1 MLTLTIE
8 IPALD
13 RLCAILEGSDK
24 SGLVAQ
30 IEDEIVRRLKKAAGD
45 GTLEKAAEETK
56 GTPSVAQSAPAP
68 SEREPRTSPAADARP
83 ERPEGAEGAS
93 AAKQDAP
100 ETRGQANGA
109 ARGAI
114 ATLADIQKAAAQMR
128 DDGKLQAVKDLFPE
142 FGIRKLSDLKADQLQ
157 TFAERLR
164 GMGARI

>member
-45 GTLEKAAEETK
+45 GTLEKAAETREQGTGNREQEK
-56 GTPSVAQSAPAP
+56 PGTPPPADVAKGEMVPTSSSTADAAPPAP
-68 SEREPRTSPAADARP
+68 TE
-83 ERPEGAEGAS
+83 EGPG
-93 AAKQDAP
+93 KP
-100 ETRGQANGA
+100 
-109 ARGAI
+109 

-128 DDGKLQAVKDLFPE
+128 DDGKLQAVKDLFPD

-157 TFAERLR
+157 TFAGKLR
-164 GMGARI
+164 EMGARI